1 MSYAPTPARP
11 HSEPREAAPRSPRP
25 AAGDR
30 PDPELHPPTG
40 SAATYRSEA
49 QREAALRRANSEEV
63 DVDWMRVGTFSA
75 GIAVGA
81 LLGAAAALLFA
92 PHSGPAT
99 RRALRRHARFLRED
113 ARDAWDDLG
122 DGLRD
127 ARREAQRALKRKRR
141 GLRRKMER
149 RRWAIADAVAGD
161 RPDAC

>member
-11 HSEPREAAPRSPRP
+11 RSEPREAAPRSPRP
-25 AAGDR
+25 AASDR
-30 PDPELHPPTG
+30 PDPELHPPAGRAVTP
-40 SAATYRSEA
+40 SDAR
-49 QREAALRRANSEEV
+49 REAAMRRANAEAI
-63 DVDWMRVGTFSA
+63 DVDWEQVGTFGA

-92 PHSGPAT
+92 PYSGSAT
-99 RRALRRHARFLRED
+99 RRAIRRRARFLGED

-122 DGLRD
+122 EGLRD

-141 GLRRKMER
+141 GLRRKVER
-149 RRWAIADAVAGD
+149 RRWALADAVAGD